1 MAMYGKPRIPDL
13 PGMVRETLTLLP
25 DKTAADFNALPEG
38 TLAQFI
44 HGVLVMTPSPLL
56 IHQVAVNNLQFELNL
71 FVRARELGHVVA
83 APMDVQFSDKNIF
96 QPDILFVS
104 HERAEILTDKRIMA
118 APDLIVEVLS
128 RTTGYYD
135 LLVKKAVY
143 EEHGVREYWI
153 VDPMK
158 RFIRVLVNEGK
169 GFVQHTKDQ
178 KEGMVRST
186 ILDGF
191 EVDVASVFG
200 SIPSIK

>member
-1 MAMYGKPRIPDL
+1 MDCKHPVLND
-13 PGMVRETLTLLP
+13 PGIVREMLIRLP
-25 DKTAADFNALPEG
+25 NKTMADFDALPEG
-38 TLAQFI
+38 TLAQLI
-44 HGVLVMTPSPLL
+44 NGVLVMTPSPLS
-56 IHQVAVNNLQFELNL
+56 IHQLAVGNLLVELTS
-71 FVRARELGHVVA
+71 FVHDHKLGHVVPG
-83 APMDVQFSDKNIF
+83 PMDVQFSDENIF

-104 HERAEILTDKRIMA
+104 HERAEIITNRRIMG

-135 LLVKKAVY
+135 LLVKKTVY

-158 RFIRVLVNEGK
+158 RFIRVLVNNGD

-178 KEGMVRST
+178 SVGMVRST

-191 EVDVASVFG
+191 EVDLAAIFG
-200 SIPSIK
+200 SVPTTK